1 NFFAHVQFIQGV
13 SKIMMRQREGVIINM
28 ASVGG
33 IDAYPAYISY
43 GCSKAAMIYL
53 TKTLSQELAPYGIR
67 VNALAPSMTDTRMK
81 EQMGAEAN
89 EEIMRR
95 TALKRIAQ
103 PEEIAKLA
111 LFLASDDSSFI
122 TGQVVRI
129 DGGLN

>member
-1 NFFAHVQFIQGV
+1 MQFIQGV

-43 GCSKAAMIYL
+43 GMPAKAAMIYL

>member
-1 NFFAHVQFIQGV
+1 
-13 SKIMMRQREGVIINM
+13 M
-28 ASVGG
+28 
-33 IDAYPAYISY
+33 
-43 GCSKAAMIYL
+43 
-53 TKTLSQELAPYGIR
+53 SQELAPYGIR

-95 TALKRIAQ
+95 TALQNCIAQ